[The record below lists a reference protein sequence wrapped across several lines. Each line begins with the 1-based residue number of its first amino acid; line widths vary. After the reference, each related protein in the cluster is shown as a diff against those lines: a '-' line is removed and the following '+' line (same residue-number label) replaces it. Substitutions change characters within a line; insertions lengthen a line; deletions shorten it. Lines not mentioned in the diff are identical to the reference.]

1 LTPTL
6 ALPFLDCGDGLAL
19 KALTEA
25 DLPVIAGMLRDPD
38 ISEWYGDDHAESL
51 AEIADH
57 IDDPMVA
64 PFLVTLNGAP
74 IGYLQAYH
82 ANRDAFWQAFGVPAE
97 TWGLDMMLAAHRGQG
112 LGRRLCRHMIDY
124 LFTLPGVVRVQI
136 DPDPENLRAVRCY
149 AAAGFKPRGIMPG
162 YDGVQMVYMTVERV
176 SGP

>member
-1 LTPTL
+1 MTPTL
-6 ALPFLDCGDGLAL
+6 VLPFLDCGDGLAL
-19 KALTEA
+19 EA
-25 DLPVIAGMLRDPD
+25 
-38 ISEWYGDDHAESL
+38 L
-51 AEIADH
+51 AEAHLPDVERILSDAEVAH
-57 IDDPMVA
+57 WNGPIDDEMEGIREHLAGDEVA

-82 ANRDAFWQAFGVPAE
+82 ANRDPFWQAFGVPAE
-97 TWGLDMMLAAHRGQG
+97 TWGLDMMLAALRGQG
-112 LGRRLCRHMIDY
+112 LGRRLCRHMINY
-124 LFTLPGVVRVQI
+124 LFTLPGVVQVQI